1 MEVFDLILAGSREWE
16 IAPLLRQL
24 ADEDRQ
30 NLLCTVCAMRGEIAR
45 NSRSTAA
52 EVNALLTTECSLFI
66 QGVPTCNFEP
76 GTSDS
81 GSAAVPQDLLQVGL
95 VN

>member
-1 MEVFDLILAGSREWE
+1 MEVFELILAGSREYE

-45 NSRSTAA
+45 NCRSTAA
-52 EVNALLTTECSLFI
+52 EVNALLTTECSLFVH
-66 QGVPTCNFEP
+66 GAPTCNFEQIA
-76 GTSDS
+76 S
-81 GSAAVPQDLLQVGL
+81 
-95 VN
+95 